1 MDLIPRT
8 FEFDDL
14 FNSVLTERNNKMFDM
29 KCDIYEEDG
38 VYNLIMDIPGFDKD
52 NVKIECDDGYLTIT
66 AEKETKNND
75 KNYIRQE
82 RHYGKIQRSFYVGNI
97 DHESVEAKFKD
108 GTLKIKFPKEDE
120 NANKKFIEIK

>member
-8 FEFDDL
+8 FGFDDF
-14 FNSVLTERNNKMFDM
+14 FNSVLAERDHKVFDM
-29 KCDIYEEDG
+29 KCDIYEKDG
-38 VYNLIMDIPGFDKD
+38 VYNLIIDIPGFDK
-52 NVKIECDDGYLTIT
+52 NNIKIDCNDGYLNIT
-66 AEKETKNND
+66 AEKETENND

-97 DHESVEAKFKD
+97 NSESVEAEFKD